1 LGITWRLT
9 LWYTVALAL
18 ILAAVLIAVFFGMR
32 HLLVT
37 EAAREVRDA
46 AARVEELVAAP
57 EEGSG
62 NHDHV
67 DLDDPELTQTAGSP
81 LLWVQITGPGG
92 ITQRSRSLG
101 LAALPAYVGPS
112 VERRLFGERVILF
125 GKRLPQ
131 ASVQIARPLTREY
144 RFLFTLL
151 HLSLL
156 LGLTGIGLAA
166 AGGWILT
173 RLALRPVKT
182 LTRTM
187 LAIGLNDLTRRVE
200 PKGPQDELYALAQA
214 FNKMLDRLEEGFQKQ
229 REFLAAVS
237 HDLRT
242 PLTVVKSYA
251 GLLSRW
257 GKDDPQV
264 AAEAEEAISRA
275 VGLMERLVNDL
286 LLLMR
291 VQSPAGLR
299 PEEVALDEVVAEVV
313 ADARAVAEG
322 VTIITGDLP
331 RIMIKGD
338 RDYLRRA
345 VWALVDNA
353 IKYNHPGGSVTI
365 SLTAV
370 GNEARLSV
378 ADTGLGITAADV
390 ARIFDCFY
398 RADSAR
404 EQGKGFGLGLCLV
417 KSIVEA
423 HGGRVEVSSEPGRG
437 SVFTLILPL
446 IPIQKIFL

>member
-9 LWYTVALAL
+9 LWYMVALAL
-18 ILAAVLIAVFFGMR
+18 ILAAVLIAMFFGMR
-32 HLLVT
+32 HLLVA

-46 AARVEELVAAP
+46 AARVETLVAAP
-57 EEGSG
+57 EEGGG
-62 NHDHV
+62 NHEHV

-81 LLWVQITGPGG
+81 LLWVQITGGG

-101 LAALPAYVGPS
+101 LAALPAYVGPP

-125 GKRLPQ
+125 GKKLPW

-156 LGLTGIGLAA
+156 LGLIGIGLAA

-173 RLALRPVKT
+173 RLALRPVKA

-251 GLLSRW
+251 GLLCRW

-286 LLLMR
+286 LLLIR

-299 PEEVALDEVVAEVV
+299 PEEVALDEVVAKVV
-313 ADARAVAEG
+313 ADAKAVAEG
-322 VTIITGDLP
+322 VSIMTGDLP

-353 IKYNHPGGSVTI
+353 IKYNRPGGSVTI
-365 SLTAV
+365 SLTTV
-370 GNEARLSV
+370 GNKARLRV
-378 ADTGLGITAADV
+378 ADTGLGIAAADV

-423 HGGRVEVSSEPGRG
+423 HGGRVEVSSEPGQG
-437 SVFTLILPL
+437 SIFTLVLPL
-446 IPIQKIFL
+446 PFRP

>member
-1 LGITWRLT
+1 MGITWRLT
-9 LWYTVALAL
+9 LWYMVALAL
-18 ILAAVLIAVFFGMR
+18 ILAAVLIAMFFGMR
-32 HLLVT
+32 HLLVA

-46 AARVEELVAAP
+46 AARVETLVAAP
-57 EEGSG
+57 EEGGG
-62 NHDHV
+62 NHEHV

-81 LLWVQITGPGG
+81 LLWVQITGGG

-101 LAALPAYVGPS
+101 LAALPAYVGPP

-125 GKRLPQ
+125 GKKLPW

-156 LGLTGIGLAA
+156 LGLIGIGLAA

-173 RLALRPVKT
+173 RLALRPVKA

-251 GLLSRW
+251 GLLCRW

-286 LLLMR
+286 LLLIR

-299 PEEVALDEVVAEVV
+299 PEEVALDEVVAKVV
-313 ADARAVAEG
+313 ADAKAVAEG
-322 VTIITGDLP
+322 VSIMTGDLP

-353 IKYNHPGGSVTI
+353 IKYNRPGGSVTI
-365 SLTAV
+365 SLTTV
-370 GNEARLSV
+370 GNKARLRV
-378 ADTGLGITAADV
+378 ADTGLGIAAADV

-423 HGGRVEVSSEPGRG
+423 HGGRVEVSSEPGQG
-437 SVFTLILPL
+437 SIFTLVLPL
-446 IPIQKIFL
+446 PFRP